1 VVVVEEVS
9 ARAVEALL
17 PDDVNQF
24 LVVLVLLV
32 VVLLDHYQRVVT
44 PSVVVMELVVVE
56 VQ

>member
-1 VVVVEEVS
+1 MEEVS

>member
-17 PDDVNQF
+17 PEEVHQF